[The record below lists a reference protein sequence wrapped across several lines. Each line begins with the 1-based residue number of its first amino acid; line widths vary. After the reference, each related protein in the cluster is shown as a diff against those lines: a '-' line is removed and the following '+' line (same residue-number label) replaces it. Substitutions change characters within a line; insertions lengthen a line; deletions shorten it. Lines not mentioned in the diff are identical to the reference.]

1 MMLEADRLIQEVI
14 AAESWAVI
22 SFSQDCRDSC
32 DNVPFHIILAIQ
44 IIVFSV
50 LIISVFTS
58 DL

>member
-1 MMLEADRLIQEVI
+1 MMLEADELIQEMI

-50 LIISVFTS
+50 LIISVFT
-58 DL
+58 